1 MEVNMVEPITIEST
15 IITLLPALIG
25 AISGSFGGN
34 VISNYIKEKSERE
47 SKRRFIIDTYLIQL
61 QDFTEALWHRFN
73 NIKNKGGRMVMDNS
87 YFEEST
93 LYSLGCILAYR
104 RILLFAGIYSQIDTL
119 IPGLGVF
126 LKEKLNDLDKILD
139 TGRVSLYRYH
149 RLLLAEVIIDKE
161 NGKLNVCSYLKFK
174 ELYEDKP
181 RIKEFLKPSK
191 EWVSNLKGHEVE
203 PLMMILSEII
213 KRIVKETG
221 IETNITEL

>member
-1 MEVNMVEPITIEST
+1 MVEPLTIEST

-34 VISNYIKEKSERE
+34 IISNHLKEKNERE
-47 SKRRFIIDTYLIQL
+47 SKRRYIIDTYLIQL

-73 NIKNKGGRMVMDNS
+73 NIKNKGGRMVMDSN

-104 RILLFAGIYSQIDTL
+104 RILLFDGIYSQIDKL
-119 IPGLGVF
+119 IPGLGIF
-126 LKEKLNDLDKILD
+126 LKEKLNDIDKILD
-139 TGRVSLYRYH
+139 SGKVSLYRYN
-149 RLLLAEVIIDKE
+149 RLLLAEVIIQKE

-174 ELYEDKP
+174 ELYEDSP
-181 RIKEFLKPSK
+181 RIKDFLKPSK
-191 EWVSNLKGHEVE
+191 KWVSNLKGHEVE
-203 PLMMILSEII
+203 PLMMILGEIV
-213 KRIVKETG
+213 KKLVKETG